1 MKLKQAL
8 RDLSDEVGPDK
19 TYDDYLHEQD
29 ATTFAEVSNLS
40 AACVALA
47 TDMDLGDIFVMAILT
62 AYRAG
67 GEDAKQDTS
76 S

>member
-1 MKLKQAL
+1 
-8 RDLSDEVGPDK
+8 
-19 TYDDYLHEQD
+19 
-29 ATTFAEVSNLS
+29 
-40 AACVALA
+40 VALA